1 MALPDFDR
9 ARAWLFDDALP
20 FWAEVGVDRTRG
32 GFHEALDLSGRPLP
46 GGFRRLRVACRQI
59 YAFSHGALL
68 GWAPGLPLAR
78 AGFAWLVEKG
88 WQGADRGWAR
98 RLTPEGEVCDGTPD
112 LYDHAFVLFA
122 LAWLYRAGG
131 DPEALTWAH
140 RTLDF
145 IERHLRHP
153 SGRGYRHA
161 LPATGFRLQ
170 NPHMHF
176 LEAALALCE
185 ARPEPRFRVL
195 AEELVALF
203 EGQFLD
209 PRTGTVAEAYTEG
222 LLRAPGPEGR
232 VVEPGHQFEWAWLL
246 GASERVLGRPGSGA
260 AGQLLAFGERFGVN
274 PDTGATYDQVRDDG
288 VVLAAGSRTWPN
300 TERIKAHVARI
311 ERDGAAP
318 VASLTSATAL
328 LLDRYLAREPRGTW
342 TDHFD
347 GEGRPIAATIP
358 AATLY
363 HLVVAITELLRV
375 ESTVRAVGRRDERP
389 ALLAGGTA

>member
-131 DPEALTWAH
+131 DPEALDGA
-140 RTLDF
+140 
-145 IERHLRHP
+145 
-153 SGRGYRHA
+153 
-161 LPATGFRLQ
+161 Q
-170 NPHMHF
+170 
-176 LEAALALCE
+176 
-185 ARPEPRFRVL
+185 
-195 AEELVALF
+195 
-203 EGQFLD
+203 
-209 PRTGTVAEAYTEG
+209 G
-222 LLRAPGPEGR
+222 LLRAGR
-232 VVEPGHQFEWAWLL
+232 V
-246 GASERVLGRPGSGA
+246 RVLSFEYNGVGSWAGA
-260 AGQLLAFGERFGVN
+260 RTLREEVERLDALGLDCFWMQRSTLLRL
-274 PDTGATYDQVRDDG
+274 TGTCWAPAYETRSWSNVLCVPRTEHWLG
-288 VVLAAGSRTWPN
+288 LAAEALVP
-300 TERIKAHVARI
+300 
-311 ERDGAAP
+311 DFGA
-318 VASLTSATAL
+318 
-328 LLDRYLAREPRGTW
+328 
-342 TDHFD
+342 
-347 GEGRPIAATIP
+347 
-358 AATLY
+358 
-363 HLVVAITELLRV
+363 
-375 ESTVRAVGRRDERP
+375 
-389 ALLAGGTA
+389 